1 MPPSYVACGLNE
13 MVLTRVRVPP
23 GPLGAEIRPDTYG
36 RAAVITKFLPMPT
49 GSAAAGTTVE
59 SAAGSAK
66 TPRSPQLPLLSRPG
80 GGAPRSAQEPADGAR
95 DGVRDSKAAGLNPG
109 AAETSRGPRWGP
121 KTTLCG
127 SRVAETAS
135 AAAASVHAGGT
146 LLSFAFAFLGERFRT
161 AQPPQAGHV
170 SQRFG
175 MSLAHCG
182 QAFIAPRFFPTSG
195 AVKSGG
201 GAPHNDAHLVE
212 SVSTSLIDCFA
223 TAEMSRCLLRCRRPH
238 PTHMKGVPF

>member
-1 MPPSYVACGLNE
+1 M
-13 MVLTRVRVPP
+13 
-23 GPLGAEIRPDTYG
+23 
-36 RAAVITKFLPMPT
+36 
-49 GSAAAGTTVE
+49 
-59 SAAGSAK
+59 
-66 TPRSPQLPLLSRPG
+66 LPLLSRPG
-80 GGAPRSAQEPADGAR
+80 GGAPRSAHEPAEGAR
-95 DGVRDSKAAGLNPG
+95 DGVWDSKAAGLNPG

-121 KTTLCG
+121 KTTFCG

-146 LLSFAFAFLGERFRT
+146 PSFFFLEERFRT

-182 QAFIAPRFFPTSG
+182 QAFMAPRFFPTSG

-201 GAPHNDAHLVE
+201 GAPHNDAHFVE
-212 SVSTSLIDCFA
+212 SASTPLIDCFA
-223 TAEMSRCLLRCRRPH
+223 TALISRCLLRCRSPH
-238 PTHMKGVPF
+238 ETHMKGVPF